1 MNKKGERGVSV
12 ERNINFDELFMK
24 KALEQAAL
32 AAEKG
37 EIPVGAVIVKNDEIL
52 CATHNLCEE
61 LHDATAHAERL
72 AISEAGRLTGS
83 WRLSDCTLYVT
94 LEPCP
99 MCTGAAINARIGRIV
114 YAAKDP
120 RAGACESLVKLP
132 AYPLESAPVC
142 EGGLLEEEAL
152 ELLRTFFLKK
162 RSEKKA

>member
-1 MNKKGERGVSV
+1 MDK
-12 ERNINFDELFMK
+12 NIKADALFMQ
-24 KALEQAAL
+24 KALAQAAL
-32 AAEKG
+32 AAEAG
-37 EIPVGAVIVKNDEIL
+37 EIPVGAVIARNGEIL

-72 AISEAGRLTGS
+72 AISEAGKKVGS

-132 AYPLESAPVC
+132 AYPLESTPVC

-152 ELLRTFFLKK
+152 SMLRTFFLKK
-162 RSEKKA
+162 RNEKKA

>member
-1 MNKKGERGVSV
+1 MK
-12 ERNINFDELFMK
+12 DEIFMHR
-24 KALEQAAL
+24 ALEQAAL
-32 AAEKG
+32 AKDAG
-37 EIPVGAVIVKNDEIL
+37 EIPVGAVIVRNGEVI

-142 EGGLLEEEAL
+142 EGGVMEEEAL
-152 ELLRTFFLKK
+152 TLLRNFFLQKREQKK
-162 RSEKKA
+162 